1 MHDGLDGLQ
10 LNAGI
15 ALEAANGRAGQNYQL
30 LVRIH
35 QPRAPGTPLQA
46 LQVSSTHA
54 AVPRERIIEV
64 HRVHV
69 KQMVWCRSS

>member
-1 MHDGLDGLQ
+1 MGWMLQ

-15 ALEAANGRAGQNYQL
+15 VLEAANARAGQDYQL

-46 LQVSSTHA
+46 LQVSSTHMLQYLGNA
-54 AVPRERIIEV
+54 
-64 HRVHV
+64 
-69 KQMVWCRSS
+69 